1 MPWHAIAC
9 CGTLWRAVLIYGRRH
24 WPPLHTPCG
33 AEQYLYLQGNTLC
46 VLVLQAFGP
55 LVFYDVTGHEAI
67 PDGSSSIVNVT
78 EVEMVLCVY
87 RELVHAYPDLKTKP
101 SVAVISPYK
110 AQVCFSLVCI
120 LTLPFVLSAITNM
133 LQSCSVI
140 TSMYYS
146 VLHVSQG
153 CSTY

>member
-1 MPWHAIAC
+1 MAQNDSCVFEA
-9 CGTLWRAVLIYGRRH
+9 RRK
-24 WPPLHTPCG
+24 T
-33 AEQYLYLQGNTLC
+33 
-46 VLVLQAFGP
+46 LVLQAFGP

-110 AQVCFSLVCI
+110 AQVCFSLVC
-120 LTLPFVLSAITNM
+120 TLALPYEPLYFLCTTVPPVYLCTSYVPLLSQICCSHVL
-133 LQSCSVI
+133 
-140 TSMYYS
+140 
-146 VLHVSQG
+146 
-153 CSTY
+153 